1 MAAPNLIG
9 ATTIYGRTAGN
20 NISTTSATMV
30 LNNLANSG
38 KCLKIN
44 TLNVANY
51 SSSAANITINFYPST
66 SNVTGTALP
75 IVSGSAVPAFS
86 TLNVIDKTSQYYLEE
101 NESIGAIA
109 GFANVFAVTVSFE
122 EIA

>member
-9 ATTIYGRTAGN
+9 STTIYGRTAGN
-20 NISTTSATMV
+20 NISTASATMV
-30 LNNLANSG
+30 LNNLASSG

-51 SSSAANITINFYPST
+51 SNTASNITINFYPAS

-75 IVSGSAVPAFS
+75 IVSGAAVPAFS

-101 NESIGAIA
+101 NESIGATA
-109 GFANVFAVTVSFE
+109 GLANVFAVTVSYE

>member
-9 ATTIYGRTAGN
+9 ATTINGKTAGTAL
-20 NISTTSATMV
+20 SSTSATTV
-30 LNNLANSG
+30 LNNPASSG

-51 SSSAANITINFYPST
+51 GATIAYITIGWYNAANIGGTQFQIVG
-66 SNVTGTALP
+66 NVG
-75 IVSGSAVPAFS
+75 VPAGT

-101 NESIGAIA
+101 NNSIGATAQTSNTFNI
-109 GFANVFAVTVSFE
+109 TVSYE
-122 EIA
+122 DIS

>member
-20 NISTTSATMV
+20 NLSTSNATMV

-51 SSSAANITINFYPST
+51 SNTAANITINFYPTS

-75 IVSGSAVPAFS
+75 IVSGAAVPAFS

-101 NESIGAIA
+101 NESIGATP
-109 GFANVFAVTVSFE
+109 GLANVFAVTVSYE
-122 EIA
+122 EIF